1 MFLRFETL
9 EADWTF
15 IKCFVLVTR
24 SACCEMRRTFAFDV
38 WCSITRCT
46 IKARKTSAG
55 CYQDDRMVNRV
66 GAEICGGVFIRQLFT
81 KIMDYKSLLSIIY
94 SSEKG
99 SEQELKSEFHLSE
112 GWTGVTPIAELIA
125 FFWHSTDDVDLESRL
140 DQELFQ
146 FLLFAVS
153 ANVHDPV
160 VCSFSC

>member
-1 MFLRFETL
+1 
-9 EADWTF
+9 
-15 IKCFVLVTR
+15 
-24 SACCEMRRTFAFDV
+24 
-38 WCSITRCT
+38 
-46 IKARKTSAG
+46 
-55 CYQDDRMVNRV
+55 MVNRV
-66 GAEICGGVFIRQLFT
+66 VAEICGGVFIRQLFT